1 MESAYSMELERIQ
14 STFSE
19 DASKIITNHIN
30 YIVKKYG
37 NWKRYLRKIKK
48 FLKKKFW
55 WNLRNFGRIEHG
67 KVKVIVR

>member
-1 MESAYSMELERIQ
+1 MEENAYMMELKRVQ

-19 DASKIITNHIN
+19 DASKIIVSYIN

-37 NWKRYLRKIKK
+37 NWKRYPRKIKK

-55 WNLRNFGRIEHG
+55 WNLRNYKLQEDDI
-67 KVKVIVR
+67 KVIVR